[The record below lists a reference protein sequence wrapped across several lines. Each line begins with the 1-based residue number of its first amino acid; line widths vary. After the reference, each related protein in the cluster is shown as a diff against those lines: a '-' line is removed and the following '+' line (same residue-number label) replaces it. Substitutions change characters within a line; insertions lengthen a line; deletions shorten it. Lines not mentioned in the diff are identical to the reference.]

1 MSTSPRRLSILTL
14 RAHNSKNKEHVAPPE
29 EEAIG
34 LIEPTGSIKPTGSR
48 EPIGSIEPTGSIEAT
63 G

>member
-1 MSTSPRRLSILTL
+1 LTL

-34 LIEPTGSIKPTGSR
+34 LIEPTGSI
-48 EPIGSIEPTGSIEAT
+48 EAAGSIEPTGSIEAT
-63 G
+63 A